1 MRTQVRKNLYLC
13 ENLRTMA
20 TTQTKKINWLFPD
33 PDVEVTEEDILA
45 EIRRAE
51 RFGHTDRTDYYKSRR
66 TEGAARADES
76 SLSVCREATEEDG
89 SQSAENAERLGH
101 TEITEITERVSAL
114 QRSENSHTDLTD
126 LTDYNKSR

>member
-51 RFGHTDRTDYYKSRR
+51 RSGSMTLEEYNEKFSAWRKENMKSN
-66 TEGAARADES
+66 
-76 SLSVCREATEEDG
+76 L
-89 SQSAENAERLGH
+89 
-101 TEITEITERVSAL
+101 
-114 QRSENSHTDLTD
+114 DL
-126 LTDYNKSR
+126 